1 MSVARRSF
9 LTIGGG
15 LAGAVLLTAPAEAS
29 PAQTATPAAIPRP
42 PRIYLREEWEAR
54 PPKSKAVVLNRVPDK
69 LIVHHTATLNHA
81 ETSLKAAFGLSRAIQ
96 RYHMRHNGWD
106 DIGEQFTISRGGHVM
121 EGRNRTMRAVRH
133 WRHVAGGQAAAHNRH
148 TLGIETEGTYM
159 EELPPQRAVDSLL
172 RLLTWLC
179 WHYELEPD
187 TAIIGHRDVNA
198 TSCPGDKLYE
208 LLPEI
213 REKVTQR
220 LDRGYQS
227 HYNYRLT
234 PTDWDSLPAPTH
246 YFDHGPTVG
255 PNDHI
260 PDPHQ
265 QTQTTPDPT
274 ETHPPT
280 PDALYA
286 DGPLPPAAA
295 PPNASEAQPPT
306 TDALDAGEAQ
316 PPAAGPA

>member
-1 MSVARRSF
+1 MSVGRRSF

-29 PAQTATPAAIPRP
+29 AAPAAIPRP

-69 LIVHHTATLNHA
+69 LIVHHTATLNHD

-121 EGRNRTMRAVRH
+121 EGRNRTMRAVRR
-133 WRHVAGGQAAAHNRH
+133 WRHVVGAQAADHNRH

-159 EELPPQRAVDSLL
+159 DELPPQRAVDALL

-227 HYNYRLT
+227 YYRYRLT
-234 PTDWDSLPAPTH
+234 DWGPLPAPAH

-265 QTQTTPDPT
+265 PTPDT
-274 ETHPPT
+274 TQTHPPAADP
-280 PDALYA
+280 PDATEAHSPTADSLDA
-286 DGPLPPAAA
+286 DGPQPPAAS
-295 PPNASEAQPPT
+295 PPPT
-306 TDALDAGEAQ
+306 TDAPSAGEAQ
-316 PPAAGPA
+316 PPAAGPI